1 MKHLINRI
9 LPLILAA
16 TLPIMPIVRWLL
28 PAASPGLAPAAW
40 SIILKIGIV
49 TGTLL
54 GSYDAVSGATVGG
67 GISTYIIPPV
77 NGGFTIA
84 LTNGFPYKVKLA
96 TTPNLAGSWTT
107 TRAVNT
113 TTPSFSLF
121 PGFSLTNTAG
131 FLGGT
136 PAVTGGTQTYVTPIY
151 AWGTGS
157 TAADSTFTNFT
168 FIVYPT
174 SPQILWSGADAAAP
188 PFWSDPL
195 NWQQPGTPAAPA
207 SSQAV
212 LFYDLGAGSTAGT
225 VNDVVDAST
234 TIQSLQYG
242 NTNNYHTTQVNP
254 GVTLTVTNPAA
265 ANLVFIGTG
274 TDNGANQIVNAT
286 ITGSGG
292 RWVVGSSS
300 IISQMIVQ
308 QGSATA
314 GSHNATLNL
323 AGLGAFN
330 LTIGR
335 LLVGGAPSASTSA
348 SNYCSGTLVL
358 AKTNI
363 IHLTSTITPALDLGD
378 SLNNGATNL
387 LQLGQTNALYVDTLT
402 VGNAKAL
409 STLQFNPALAALH
422 PALLLAGNS
431 SARVAALAIADFSSQ
446 ATSPVNSVG
455 AVDLSLGSVNA
466 QVNTCS
472 IAKGQNGS
480 GSGTAT
486 GTLTIGTGTFN
497 VNTLSIASLAAT
509 TAAATVTGTVNVIAG
524 GTLVVNTS
532 LILGVNPG
540 APVAATATLNITNGT
555 VLANSITLQNS
566 GRVNST
572 INLSGGTLVIS
583 NTAGT
588 LTAPLSAVNLG
599 GGTLHLNLNAGAGV
613 TNLIATNVT
622 ASATTTLVLDSI
634 TGASVSKAYPLI
646 SYSGADPAARLV
658 LGPLPAGYSG
668 TLVDDTANKLV
679 SVKFNPLPPVLNSV
693 AAAAGTLVFSGTGS
707 ANAGFSLRSTN
718 DLTIP
723 VASWPVVGTGTINGA
738 GLFNFTQPVNP
749 ATSKAFFL
757 FSSP

>member
-1 MKHLINRI
+1 MNHFTRKILSLALALI
-9 LPLILAA
+9 LPV
-16 TLPIMPIVRWLL
+16 LPLVRALL
-28 PAASPGLAPAAW
+28 PATNPALAPSTW
-40 SIILKIGIV
+40 SIILKIGV
-49 TGTLL
+49 ATGTLL
-54 GSYDAVSGATVGG
+54 GSYDAVSGATVNGG
-67 GISTYIIPPV
+67 VSTYIIPPV
-77 NGGFTIA
+77 NGGFTIP

-96 TTPNLAGSWTT
+96 TTPNAAGSWTT

-113 TTPSFSLF
+113 TTPSFNLF

-136 PAVTGGTQTYVTPIY
+136 PAVIGGQQTYVTTIY
-151 AWGTGS
+151 AWGTGT

-174 SPQILWSGADAAAP
+174 SPQILWSGADVAASSY
-188 PFWSDPL
+188 WSDPL
-195 NWQQPGTPAAPA
+195 NWQQPGTPAAPV

-212 LFYDLGAGSTAGT
+212 LFYDLGGGSTAGS
-225 VNDVVDAST
+225 VNDIVDANL

-242 NTNNYHTTQVNP
+242 NTNNYHTTQINP
-254 GVTLTVTNPAA
+254 GITLAVTNPAA
-265 ANLVFIGTG
+265 ANLVFVGTG
-274 TDNGANQIVNAT
+274 TDNGANQSVNAT
-286 ITGSGG
+286 ITGPGG

-300 IISQMIVQ
+300 IVSQMIVQ
-308 QGSATA
+308 QGSAAA
-314 GSHNATLNL
+314 GTHNATLNL
-323 AGLGAFN
+323 ASLGAFN
-330 LTIGR
+330 LTVGR
-335 LLVGGAPSASTSA
+335 LLVGGAPSASASA

-358 AKTNI
+358 AKTNM

-431 SARVAALAIADFSSQ
+431 SARVTALAIADFSSQ
-446 ATSPVNSVG
+446 ATSPANTFGV
-455 AVDLSLGSVNA
+455 VDLSLGTVNA
-466 QVNTCS
+466 QVNICS

-486 GTLTIGTGTFN
+486 GTLTIGAGTFN
-497 VNTLSIASLAAT
+497 VNTLSLATLAAT
-509 TAAATVTGTVNVIAG
+509 TAAATVSGTVNVIAG

-566 GRVNST
+566 GRVNAT

-588 LTAPLSAVNLG
+588 LAAPLSTVNLG
-599 GGTLHLNLNAGAGV
+599 GGWLHLNLNAGTGV

-622 ASATTTLVLDSI
+622 ATASTTLVLDSI
-634 TGASVSKAYPLI
+634 TGATASKAYPLI
-646 SYSGADPAARLV
+646 SYAGSDPAARLV
-658 LGPLPAGYSG
+658 LGALPAGYSG
-668 TLVDDTANKLV
+668 TLVDDTVNKLV

-693 AAAAGTLVFSGTGS
+693 VAAAGSLVFSGTGS
-707 ANAGFSLRSTN
+707 ANTGFSLRSTN
-718 DLTIP
+718 DLAIP
-723 VASWPVVGTGTINGA
+723 LASWPVIGTGTINGA
-738 GLFNFTQPVNP
+738 GILNYTQSVNS
-749 ATSKAFFL
+749 AVSKAFFL